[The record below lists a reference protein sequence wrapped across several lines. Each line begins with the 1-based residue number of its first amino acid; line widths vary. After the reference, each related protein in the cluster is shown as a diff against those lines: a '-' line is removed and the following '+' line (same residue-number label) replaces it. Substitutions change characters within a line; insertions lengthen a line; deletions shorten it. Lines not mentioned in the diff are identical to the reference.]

1 MYLITNRHLC
11 SYKRYLEVLEEASFS
26 GVENII
32 LREKD
37 LKNDKLKNLYFKIR
51 ERVNKETKIIINS
64 NYEVF
69 NSVDADGIHMPFD
82 MFKNLKDKLEYK
94 EKIIG
99 VSTHN
104 IEEIIEV
111 KKYSVSY
118 LIFSHIYETKCKFNL
133 KPKGISLLKKAQSEL
148 NGYDIK
154 LIALGGILPNNA
166 KETLNYCDDIAVMSS
181 IMESD
186 NVKDTIKSFL

>member
-1 MYLITNRHLC
+1 MYLITNRYLC

-37 LKNDKLKNLYFKIR
+37 LKNDELKNLYFKIR
-51 ERVNKETKIIINS
+51 ERVNKETKIIING

-111 KKYSVSY
+111 KKHLVSY
-118 LIFSHIYETKCKFNL
+118 LIFSHIYETKCKFDL

-148 NGYDIK
+148 NGCDIK

>member
-37 LKNDKLKNLYFKIR
+37 LKNDELKSLYFKIR

-64 NYEVF
+64 NYEIF
-69 NSVDADGIHMPFD
+69 NLVDADGIHIPFD
-82 MFKNLKDKLEYK
+82 MFNKFKDELEYK

-99 VSTHN
+99 VSTHS

-111 KKYSVSY
+111 KKYAVSY
-118 LIFSHIYETKCKFNL
+118 LIFSHIYETKCKFDS
-133 KPKGISLLKKAQSEL
+133 KPKGISLLKQAQGEL
-148 NGYDIK
+148 NGSDIK
-154 LIALGGILPNNA
+154 LIALGGILPNNS

-181 IMESD
+181 VMESE
-186 NVKDTIKSFL
+186 NVKDTIKIFL

>member
-11 SYKRYLEVLEEASFS
+11 SYKRYLEVLEEASFMC
-26 GVENII
+26 VENII

-37 LKNDKLKNLYFKIR
+37 LKNDELKNLYFKIR
-51 ERVNKETKIIINS
+51 ERVNKETKIIING

-111 KKYSVSY
+111 KKYLVSY
-118 LIFSHIYETKCKFNL
+118 LIFSHIYETKCKFDL

-148 NGYDIK
+148 NGCDIK

-186 NVKDTIKSFL
+186 NIKDTIKSFL

>member
-11 SYKRYLEVLEEASFS
+11 SEKRYLEVLKEASFN

-37 LKNDKLKNLYFKIR
+37 LNNYEFKNLYFKTR
-51 ERVNKETKIIINS
+51 ELVKKETKIIINS
-64 NYEVF
+64 NYEIF
-69 NSVDADGIHMPFD
+69 NLVDADGIHMPFD
-82 MFKNLKDKLEYK
+82 MFNKFKDKLRYK

-99 VSTHN
+99 VSTHS

-118 LIFSHIYETKCKFNL
+118 LIFSHIYETKCKLNL
-133 KPKGISLLKKAQSEL
+133 KPKGLSLLKQAQRVL
-148 NGYDIK
+148 NDSDIK
-154 LIALGGILPNNA
+154 LIALGGISPNNV
-166 KETLNYCDDIAVMSS
+166 KDTLKYCDDIAVMSS
-181 IMESD
+181 IMQSE
-186 NVKDTIKSFL
+186 NVKNTIKSFL

>member
-1 MYLITNRHLC
+1 MYLITNRYLC
-11 SYKRYLEVLEEASFS
+11 SYNRYLEVLEEASFS

-37 LKNDKLKNLYFKIR
+37 LKNDELKNLYFKIR
-51 ERVNKETKIIINS
+51 ERVNKETKIIING

-111 KKYSVSY
+111 KKYLVSY
-118 LIFSHIYETKCKFNL
+118 LIFSHIYETKCKFDL

-148 NGYDIK
+148 NGCDIK

>member
-37 LKNDKLKNLYFKIR
+37 LKNDELKNLYFKIR
-51 ERVNKETKIIINS
+51 ERVNKKTKIIING

-118 LIFSHIYETKCKFNL
+118 LIFSNIYETKCKFNL

-148 NGYDIK
+148 NGCDIK

>member
-11 SYKRYLEVLEEASFS
+11 SYKRYLEVLEEASFM

-37 LKNDKLKNLYFKIR
+37 LKNDELKNLYFKIR
-51 ERVNKETKIIINS
+51 KRVNKETKIIING

-111 KKYSVSY
+111 KKYLVSY
-118 LIFSHIYETKCKFNL
+118 LIFSHIYETKCKFDL

-148 NGYDIK
+148 NGCDIK

>member
-11 SYKRYLEVLEEASFS
+11 SDKRYLEVLEEASFN

-37 LKNDKLKNLYFKIR
+37 LKNDELKNLYFKIR
-51 ERVNKETKIIINS
+51 ERVNKETKIIING
-64 NYEVF
+64 NYEIF
-69 NSVDADGIHMPFD
+69 KSVDADGIHMPFD
-82 MFKNLKDKLEYK
+82 MFNKYKDKLECK

-99 VSTHN
+99 VSTHS

-118 LIFSHIYETKCKFNL
+118 LIFSHIYQTKCKFNL
-133 KPKGISLLKKAQSEL
+133 KPKGINLLKQAQSEL

>member
-11 SYKRYLEVLEEASFS
+11 NEKRYLEVLEEASFN

-37 LKNDKLKNLYFKIR
+37 LKNDELENLYFKTR
-51 ERVNKETKIIINS
+51 ERVNKKTKIIING
-64 NYEVF
+64 NYEIF
-69 NSVDADGIHMPFD
+69 NSVDADGIHMSFY
-82 MFKNLKDKLEYK
+82 MFNKFKNKLEYK
-94 EKIIG
+94 EKTIG
-99 VSTHN
+99 VSTHS

-118 LIFSHIYETKCKFNL
+118 LIFSHIYETKCKIDL
-133 KPKGISLLKKAQSEL
+133 KPKGISLLKQAQSEL

-154 LIALGGILPNNA
+154 LIALGGILPNNV

>member
-37 LKNDKLKNLYFKIR
+37 LKNDELKNLYFKIR
-51 ERVNKETKIIINS
+51 ERVNKKTKIIING

-69 NSVDADGIHMPFD
+69 NSVDADGIHMTFD

-111 KKYSVSY
+111 KKYLVSY
-118 LIFSHIYETKCKFNL
+118 LIFSHIYETKCKFDL

-148 NGYDIK
+148 NGCDIK

>member
-37 LKNDKLKNLYFKIR
+37 LKNDELKNLYFKIR

-69 NSVDADGIHMPFD
+69 NLVDADGIHMPFD

-133 KPKGISLLKKAQSEL
+133 KPKGIRLLKKVQSEL
-148 NGYDIK
+148 NGCDIK